1 MPELNLKELRKDL
14 RLPELRLPEMSRDD
28 ISKALG
34 EARKEIRE
42 VRKELADFRQDFEMP
57 RVQMTSVEL
66 PAVDMNKIADSARN
80 GAKQVAE
87 TARDNAKQVAKE
99 ARKAAEDAG
108 LVKRSRMSRLPFV
121 LAGIVTLGLVTWALA
136 NSPSVKARLREGAE
150 RARERMNERRTAWD
164 DDTRAFD
171 AASTAGVAPSAYSDA
186 LDSTTSPFAEPPT
199 PLPEGLGTEAAA
211 TEDMPARA

>member
-1 MPELNLKELRKDL
+1 MPELNLKELRKDF

-66 PAVDMNKIADSARN
+66 PAVDVNKIADSAKN

-136 NSPSVKARLREGAE
+136 NSPSVKARLREGAD
-150 RARERMNERRTAWD
+150 RARERMNERRNAWD

-171 AASTAGVAPSAYSDA
+171 DASTAGVAPSAYSGA
-186 LDSTTSPFAEPPT
+186 LDGSTSPFAEPPA
-199 PLPEGLGTEAAA
+199 PLPEGLGSDTA
-211 TEDMPARA
+211 TTQDMPARA

>member
-34 EARKEIRE
+34 EARKELRE

-57 RVQMTSVEL
+57 RVQMASVDL
-66 PAVDMNKIADSARN
+66 PAVDVNKIADSARN
-80 GAKQVAE
+80 GAKQVAG
-87 TARDNAKQVAKE
+87 TARENAKQVAKE

-121 LAGIVTLGLVTWALA
+121 LAGIVTLGLVAWAFA
-136 NSPSVKARLREGAE
+136 NSPSVKARLREGAQK
-150 RARERMNERRTAWD
+150 ARERMNERRTEWD

-171 AASTAGVAPSAYSDA
+171 AASTAGVAPSAYSGGLDDA
-186 LDSTTSPFAEPPT
+186 TSPFAEPPT
-199 PLPEGLGTEAAA
+199 PLPEGLGSDTAT